1 MTLTELKA
9 GLIGILKTKYPK
21 CKYYSA
27 AVVENY
33 DRPCFFTQLKPVDMD
48 AENYNSRKNRVIFYI
63 TYMAKTV
70 NEADDLRM
78 IDEIRDLMGL
88 YVKIAGRVVYVEGFD
103 WNFVG
108 TDRNIPEISVELYW
122 LDRIEHPTDAP
133 AFERVC
139 TNNELKEME
148 E

>member
-21 CKYYSA
+21 YKYYST

-33 DRPCFFTQLKPVDMD
+33 DRPCFFTQLKPIDMGT
-48 AENYNSRKNRVIFYI
+48 ENYNSRKNRVVFYI
-63 TYMAKTV
+63 TYMAKTAKES
-70 NEADDLRM
+70 EALRM
-78 IDEIRDLMGL
+78 IDEIRDLFGM
-88 YVKIAGRVVYVEGFD
+88 YVKIAGRVAYVDGFD

-108 TDRNIPEISVELYW
+108 TDKNIPEMSVELYW
-122 LDRIEHPTDAP
+122 LDRIEHPADAP
-133 AFERVC
+133 AIERVV
-139 TNNELKEME
+139 TNKEME